1 MARKTQDVDSLVAE
15 VLKQPTRGAQ
25 IAVGSRVRAAS
36 IKRIKSVGRPT
47 TYTQKMA
54 DDFCKRIT
62 EGQTITRAC
71 KDLGISLM
79 AIYRWRDKYPEF
91 RERYTRAKEDQ
102 ATSLISQL
110 VDEFQDNLTNEN
122 ALAARTKSDLYRW
135 IAARQNP
142 AEFSDVKKIELR
154 GEVRHLHTHELA
166 LEQKRRI
173 AESWLL
179 SQQPDSLA
187 LEATTTGPDIEGV
200 AVVCEPERELPKR
213 KRAVQPKPKAIEPD
227 ESGKWRGH

>member
-1 MARKTQDVDSLVAE
+1 MPRQKANPDINELITE
-15 VLKQPTRGAQ
+15 ILKQPTRGAQ
-25 IAVGSRVRAAS
+25 IAIGSRVTAAS
-36 IKRIKSVGRPT
+36 IKRPKSMGRPT
-47 TYTQKMA
+47 TYTQKLA

-62 EGQTITRAC
+62 EGQTITKAC

-79 AIYRWRDKYPEF
+79 AVYRWRDKYSDF
-91 RERYTRAKEDQ
+91 RERYNRAKEDQ

-154 GEVRHLHTHELA
+154 GEVRHLHTHELEP
-166 LEQKRRI
+166 EQKKRI

-179 SQQPDSLA
+179 SQS
-187 LEATTTGPDIEGV
+187 EAPLLIDAESTTAGPDREPGV
-200 AVVCEPERELPKR
+200 SVSEPEQRELPR
-213 KRAVQPKPKAIEPD
+213 KKKALAKPKAPIESAD
-227 ESGKWRGH
+227 EW

>member
-154 GEVRHLHTHELA
+154 GEINHRHTHELA
-166 LEQKRRI
+166 PDQKRRI
-173 AESWLL
+173 AESWLI
-179 SQQPDSLA
+179 SQQ
-187 LEATTTGPDIEGV
+187 EAEAPLLLMVETTGPDREPGV
-200 AVVCEPERELPKR
+200 IVQEEEAKEFPKKKKAVTT
-213 KRAVQPKPKAIEPD
+213 KPKVIESAD
-227 ESGKWRGH
+227 W

>member
-1 MARKTQDVDSLVAE
+1 MPRQKANPDVNELITE

-25 IAVGSRVRAAS
+25 IAVGSRVTAAS
-36 IKRIKSVGRPT
+36 IKRPKSIGRPT
-47 TYTQKMA
+47 TYTQKLA

-62 EGQTITRAC
+62 EGQTITKAC
-71 KDLGISLM
+71 KDLGISLE
-79 AIYRWRDKYPEF
+79 AVYRWGDKYPEF
-91 RERYTRAKEDQ
+91 HERYNRAKENQ

-142 AEFSDVKKIELR
+142 AEFSDMKKIELR

-166 LEQKRRI
+166 PEQKRRI
-173 AESWLL
+173 AESWLV
-179 SQQPDSLA
+179 SQQEKDLPGI
-187 LEATTTGPDIEGV
+187 EVTTTGPNVPSVSVSGD
-200 AVVCEPERELPKR
+200 EPPELPKR
-213 KRAVQPKPKAIEPD
+213 KAQQPKEKKGVDNEN
-227 ESGKWRGH
+227 W